1 MQWGVVANKDH
12 FNALEGHH
20 PVRFGPTAVITK
32 GHSHDPVER
41 CPDAKPIWA
50 LFEISSFQ
58 MLKWS
63 IWFVFFV
70 PRQVNLAVPAN
81 YRPISLNQ
89 N

>member
-1 MQWGVVANKDH
+1 MQWGVVTNKDH

-20 PVRFGPTAVITK
+20 AVRLGPTTVITK
-32 GHSHDPVER
+32 GHPHDPVER
-41 CPDAKPIWA
+41 LPDAKSLWT
-50 LFEISSFQ
+50 LFEVSPLQ

-81 YRPISLNQ
+81 N
-89 N
+89 

>member
-1 MQWGVVANKDH
+1 
-12 FNALEGHH
+12 
-20 PVRFGPTAVITK
+20 
-32 GHSHDPVER
+32 
-41 CPDAKPIWA
+41 
-50 LFEISSFQ
+50 